1 MNARDSY
8 GERGGPAPSWHQEPW
23 AAEFNTPAIIPGIA
37 PRRPANRENFPPLVV
52 SKQKKACLFVL
63 FSHIGIPCILVSGY
77 PAVLSQASARLKLH
91 EDCLRRCTSRRPSPL
106 RLRRRP
112 ATQAAV
118 TAPRASPRQVM
129 LQPAPGS
136 GTPRSSQTMLTT
148 QRDKECSAPQYLLP
162 NTADQPP
169 SVIWTALPS
178 GQVSKPD
185 SVPAREG
192 DASARRAQMPAPVP
206 KARFQARRESPCT
219 TLCRGSPHSSGRVT
233 LELWRYAS
241 QETTAWSAAA
251 RSWRASDQ
259 PEQDP
264 AQSS

>member
-1 MNARDSY
+1 M
-8 GERGGPAPSWHQEPW
+8 
-23 AAEFNTPAIIPGIA
+23 
-37 PRRPANRENFPPLVV
+37 
-52 SKQKKACLFVL
+52 
-63 FSHIGIPCILVSGY
+63 
-77 PAVLSQASARLKLH
+77 
-91 EDCLRRCTSRRPSPL
+91 
-106 RLRRRP
+106 
-112 ATQAAV
+112 TQAARGLP
-118 TAPRASPRQVM
+118 TALHEPPPLALAPRPACSTGDGNGATGITATGDASPLSRRAAAPRA
-129 LQPAPGS
+129 
-136 GTPRSSQTMLTT
+136 SSQTMLTT

-169 SVIWTALPS
+169 GVIWTALPS

-206 KARFQARRESPCT
+206 TARFQARRESPCT